1 MVLSFP
7 ARKRTDADMASA
19 PCQGRTGRP
28 WRRIAWIA
36 AALGIALTLA
46 SVQTVRTLYA
56 REKAA
61 AVFPDRTP
69 PAAGT
74 RSLAAKQGRRIVL
87 FGDSRIV
94 QWTDFPGAPG
104 TEVVARG
111 IAGETTAQMRLR
123 FEADVLAADPDVVV
137 MQMGINDL
145 VAIGVLPARRAE
157 IADQC
162 ARNIDYFV
170 DALGARGIR
179 VVLLTIIPPASPPL
193 WRKPFWSE
201 AISEEVRRLNVRLL
215 SRPMPP
221 RVSVVDTSAL
231 LQDGAGR
238 WRRGVLSDTLHL
250 TPAGYGHLN
259 AKIAP
264 LLEHRTQHGGR
275 HAVQ

>member
-1 MVLSFP
+1 VL
-7 ARKRTDADMASA
+7 A
-19 PCQGRTGRP
+19 
-28 WRRIAWIA
+28 
-36 AALGIALTLA
+36 LA
-46 SVQTVRTLYA
+46 SVQAARMMYA

-61 AVFPDRTP
+61 AVFPDRQP
-69 PAAGT
+69 PAAET
-74 RSLAAKQGRRIVL
+74 RSLAAKHGRRIVL

-94 QWTDFPGAPG
+94 QWTGFPSEPG

-123 FEADVLAADPDVVV
+123 FEADVLAADPDLVV

-157 IADQC
+157 IAEQT

-179 VVLLTIIPPASPPL
+179 VVLLTIIPPADPPL

-201 AISEEVRRLNVRLL
+201 AIAEEVRRLNGRWL
-215 SRPMPP
+215 SRSMPSW
-221 RVSVVDTSAL
+221 VSVVDTGAL
-231 LQDGAGR
+231 LQDGAGQ

-250 TPAGYGHLN
+250 TPVGYDHLN
-259 AKIAP
+259 AKIVP
-264 LLEHRTQHGGR
+264 LLQDRTQRGGR